1 MSVAKVGWYQT
12 AEGILQSNADISDPA
27 CVNLNILSTN
37 KRTSLFSLS
46 LKCSAIVSHV
56 NATLA
61 LGPGASFICPNT
73 IAVLSITHESFISW
87 YKSFHSLVLSQTQ
100 ATTEY
105 HP

>member
-12 AEGILQSNADISDPA
+12 ALGILQSNAEISDQA

-37 KRTSLFSLS
+37 NKTSLFSLS
-46 LKCSAIVSHV
+46 LKCSAIVNPV

-73 IAVLSITHESFISW
+73 MAVLSITQESFIS
-87 YKSFHSLVLSQTQ
+87 
-100 ATTEY
+100 
-105 HP
+105 